1 MKKLILIVWMI
12 LAISF
17 LAMDVVGQVAYE
29 SGYPKVSGIGE
40 NGVTLEVQVDLSV
53 SLLRSYYVILE
64 ANEPAPSLDEVSFGE
79 NDNGDPYD
87 FSGQISLASTTE
99 LQVGEVLGLQSGTS
113 YSVYFWTRNRSGTV
127 KIETLVPT
135 KIDFTTNSPAT
146 TLNYVAGYPTIK
158 SVEENSVTIE
168 VQVNQSI
175 SLLRS
180 YYVVLESIDPAP
192 SLEDIYYGENEYGVP
207 YDLSGFIS
215 LSSTTEL
222 VVGEILGLQSNTNY
236 SIYIY
241 TIDRNGTV
249 KLESQNPTK
258 LDFSTIETLAPPA
271 IVPGT
276 MLPAPDAIEVSRAPT
291 IQVRFDKQIQ
301 WGAEG
306 SFRLRRKFDDAV
318 AATISSGQIGA
329 TISTDLLS
337 IVFSSPSLEFGTE
350 YYVQISNDFV
360 RSVEGAVPFP
370 GIGLSDGWTFTT
382 ETAPPAWVDG
392 YPNISNQTVDD
403 FQLDVWADV
412 TGAFYGVL
420 TQSST
425 QPTSEQIAQG
435 HNSVGSAA
443 RIAFNQVVN
452 SIETFSSI
460 GVDFNDQTLL
470 GQSYFLHLV
479 YRSGGTYPK
488 YGEIKTIEIDRII
501 PTVEKTYPAN
511 NSMVFPAPD
520 AIEITFSELVVGTNG
535 EALSDA
541 YFSLVQNSDP
551 EVPIPFVI
559 SIVADGERTVITLTP
574 TGGLVDNTAYTLT
587 IKTVYDLSGNSSAAS
602 TISFETD
609 GVAQWTGSSSSSW
622 TDAANWGGTLPV
634 DGKSV
639 LIPGS
644 LTNYPLITSETINVH
659 NLTIAPGAVLS
670 HSGGTLNVSGLFHL
684 QSSSDVNASYINTGG
699 ILNATADSIRVDQV
713 ISNIDLTYI
722 ISSPT
727 NSSTAA
733 NFGSYY
739 PLYRYDNSNDSWEA
753 ISSAMTPGVGY
764 RMWTDD
770 TMVSFTGSFNTGN
783 IGVSLLR
790 TDGQG
795 YGWNFVGNPYPASID
810 WTELNITEASS
821 VENAFWMWLP
831 TSRSYGS
838 FSAATN
844 IPINISSS
852 IIPSNHGFLV
862 KVKKELGSGSITFS
876 PGAQVGNSTSYLK
889 SASTREVA
897 PHFKLA
903 GVSSSF
909 RDELAIAFV
918 DESSLDLDKFDM
930 EKKFAERKNIF
941 ELYSISGE
949 SKSVINALPSADK
962 IEIPLG
968 YNALQKGDYSIEM
981 LSNSEDNANVVL
993 VDKLLDVETNLTVGS
1008 KYDFTINETG
1018 KNSTRFTLKI
1028 EKVLTSNQEIKDA
1041 DNSKAVT
1048 VFANDG
1054 EIFVNQI
1061 SAGVFNRYSIV
1072 DVQGRLVKEGVL
1084 SSAIGSKALGAF
1096 DKGLYIVSFSNGKDK
1111 NVMNSK
1117 VVVY

>member
-1 MKKLILIVWMI
+1 TRYYVIIPAV
-12 LAISF
+12 AIETTTGTPFS
-17 LAMDVVGQVAYE
+17 
-29 SGYPKVSGIGE
+29 
-40 NGVTLEVQVDLSV
+40 GVTLKDDWDFTTVTLPPSVIAYDPDGLTAVAVDKVLNLTFDRPIKFNESGIHTIRIGRNSDASTFYTYYINGLDTDELLSV
-53 SLLRSYYVILE
+53 SGNVLSIIPPVNFESSTQYYVEISDGAIL
-64 ANEPAPSLDEVSFGE
+64 
-79 NDNGDPYD
+79 
-87 FSGQISLASTTE
+87 SLADMS
-99 LQVGEVLGLQSGTS
+99 
-113 YSVYFWTRNRSGTV
+113 
-127 KIETLVPT
+127 
-135 KIDFTTNSPAT
+135 
-146 TLNYVAGYPTIK
+146 
-158 SVEENSVTIE
+158 
-168 VQVNQSI
+168 
-175 SLLRS
+175 
-180 YYVVLESIDPAP
+180 
-192 SLEDIYYGENEYGVP
+192 
-207 YDLSGFIS
+207 
-215 LSSTTEL
+215 
-222 VVGEILGLQSNTNY
+222 
-236 SIYIY
+236 
-241 TIDRNGTV
+241 
-249 KLESQNPTK
+249 
-258 LDFSTIETLAPPA
+258 
-271 IVPGT
+271 
-276 MLPAPDAIEVSRAPT
+276 
-291 IQVRFDKQIQ
+291 
-301 WGAEG
+301 
-306 SFRLRRKFDDAV
+306 
-318 AATISSGQIGA
+318 
-329 TISTDLLS
+329 
-337 IVFSSPSLEFGTE
+337 
-350 YYVQISNDFV
+350 
-360 RSVEGAVPFP
+360 FP
-370 GIGLSDGWTFTT
+370 GISGTTTWTFTSVVAAAPPVVDTGGYSPVTGSIEISRNPVLELTFNENIVKGSFGYLRIFTSEDDEEIFLIPRSQAIVVDNKLSVPLTNITLQYGRQYYIGIDAGYVKSSTSGVYYGGISGSTEWYFTT
-382 ETAPPAWVDG
+382 ETAPPAWADG
-392 YPNISNQTVDD
+392 YPNISNQTVED
-403 FQLDVWADV
+403 FKLDVWADV

-425 QPTSEQIAQG
+425 QPTAEQIAQG
-435 HNSVGSAA
+435 QNSGGSAA

-460 GVDFNDQTLL
+460 GVAFNDQTLL

-602 TISFETD
+602 TIYFETD
-609 GVAQWTGSSSSSW
+609 GIAQWTGTHDSNW
-622 TDAANWGGTLPV
+622 NEPDNWGGTLPV

-733 NFGSYY
+733 NFGAYF
-739 PLYRYDNSNDSWEA
+739 PLYRYDNPTDTWEA

-770 TMVSFTGSFNTGN
+770 TMVSFTGSFNAGN

-909 RDELAIAFV
+909 CDELAIAFV

-949 SKSVINALPSADK
+949 SKSVINAFPSADK